1 MTAESGHGASW
12 VEVTYAGATYDV
24 KIEATAG
31 TYAAGLRWGVSTDD
45 GEPGIVALFDG
56 DTANYSKGVAEP
68 RSVGVSSAGQVVIA
82 DWIEYGTSTESRVA
96 VLDTAGEIRYADEL
110 DHGAVLVD
118 ISDDG
123 THIAVSTYE
132 SAVRVYNVETGE
144 LVGLHRCS
152 VVARPVV
159 EFVTENSATH
169 ILVREAASGDRLY
182 SITLDGAVVDESEAV
197 KVRRYVGSFEPDG
210 AADWVEA
217 AEELRTAYVDAGSD
231 ELRDYVIEVVSDNGL
246 RNVSTGQAL
255 DQIIVQLEAWYQA
268 CHTPDHS
275 RAVAIRLADAYYRY
289 AKAAKTSVGGAAFW
303 DRVETAQNYAEEGL
317 PWYEAK
323 AQLAKSHR
331 IQSRTHERRNE
342 PREATQHLE
351 RIRDLEEEY
360 DVALLNKADKDR
372 LRDS

>member
-144 LVGLHRCS
+144 LLGCRPAGRRVCHREQCDAHS
-152 VVARPVV
+152 CARGR
-159 EFVTENSATH
+159 F
-169 ILVREAASGDRLY
+169 
-182 SITLDGAVVDESEAV
+182 
-197 KVRRYVGSFEPDG
+197 
-210 AADWVEA
+210 
-217 AEELRTAYVDAGSD
+217 
-231 ELRDYVIEVVSDNGL
+231 
-246 RNVSTGQAL
+246 
-255 DQIIVQLEAWYQA
+255 
-268 CHTPDHS
+268 
-275 RAVAIRLADAYYRY
+275 
-289 AKAAKTSVGGAAFW
+289 GG
-303 DRVETAQNYAEEGL
+303 
-317 PWYEAK
+317 P
-323 AQLAKSHR
+323 
-331 IQSRTHERRNE
+331 
-342 PREATQHLE
+342 
-351 RIRDLEEEY
+351 
-360 DVALLNKADKDR
+360 ALLDHAR
-372 LRDS
+372 RRGGR

>member
-1 MTAESGHGASW
+1 MTAGSGHGTSW

-24 KIEATAG
+24 KIEARAG
-31 TYAAGLRWGVSTDD
+31 TYAVGLRWGVSTDD
-45 GEPGIVALFDG
+45 DEPGIVALFDG
-56 DTANYSKGVAEP
+56 DTVNYSKGVAEP
-68 RSVGVSSAGQVVIA
+68 RSVSVSSSGQVVVA
-82 DWIEYGTSTESRVA
+82 DWIEYGASTGSRVA
-96 VLDTAGEIRYADEL
+96 ILDTTGEIRYADEL

-123 THIAVSTYE
+123 AHIAVSTYE
-132 SAVRVYNVETGE
+132 SAVRVYKIETGE

-169 ILVREAASGDRLY
+169 IFVRETASGDRLY
-182 SITLDGAVVDESEAV
+182 SITLDGTVVDESEAV
-197 KVRRYVGSFEPDG
+197 KVRRYVGSFDPDG

-231 ELRDYVIEVVSDNGL
+231 EL
-246 RNVSTGQAL
+246 
-255 DQIIVQLEAWYQA
+255 QLKLWYQA

-275 RAVAIRLADAYYRY
+275 RAIAIRLADAYYRY

-323 AQLAKSHR
+323 TQLAKSHR

-351 RIRDLEEEY
+351 RIRYLEEEY
-360 DVALLNKADKDR
+360 DVALLNKTDKDR